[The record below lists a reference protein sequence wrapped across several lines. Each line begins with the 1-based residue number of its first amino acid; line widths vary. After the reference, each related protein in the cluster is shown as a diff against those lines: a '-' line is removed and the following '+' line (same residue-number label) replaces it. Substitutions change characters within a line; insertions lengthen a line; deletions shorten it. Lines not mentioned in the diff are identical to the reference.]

1 MAQAHATLRNHR
13 VKARQTADWR
23 APAAAPVR
31 GADSMIIELTEDER
45 SRMIAGLAFFRS
57 RKLGSQSSPWSQM
70 RAAEAEIDAV
80 LRRFATQVGAPR

>member
-13 VKARQTADWR
+13 VKARQAADWR
-23 APAAAPVR
+23 APVR
-31 GADSMIIELTEDER
+31 GADSMVIELTEDER

-70 RAAEAEIDAV
+70 RAAEAEIDAA